1 MLLLVLAVWEIVA
14 KYRSGVA
21 GATEGA
27 DQAIHRAVSAA
38 EKAGEHV
45 REAKGLELQAMQL
58 AAAVVDDEDD
68 DARSRATINA
78 VREVKK
84 EVEGMVEE
92 VGGLGATVDKV
103 RKQAEKAKVVAEEGD
118 LELAGDMVVNVEKL
132 LEKVVQGEKKVGEKV
147 EVMRRKL
154 WKMSLGHGSC

>member
-58 AAAVVDDEDD
+58 AAAAVDDEDD
-68 DARSRATINA
+68 DARSTTINA

-84 EVEGMVEE
+84 EVEGMVKE

-147 EVMRRKL
+147 EVMRGKL
-154 WKMSLGHGSC
+154 WKMSLGHGSG